1 MSAVRYVLARAAE
14 NGFFEAVNP
23 ATAPFDPLLR
33 GGIRKAARNAFA
45 EASASTSVTDEAH
58 VLRLAYLK
66 VAGRPL
72 QNTNDVEASKAAFE
86 QLKLQ
91 DPKRTGIAF
100 WPASLITALVL
111 LVVGVVGGFVLFFPS
126 PRDRFAK
133 SSLGEAMSDGL
144 TDWVVGISRRDM
156 SRQDKGRN
164 VILSGGVKRQIGDS
178 AFNLLGTA
186 LDQSKALSFAT
197 DGDDA
202 DREAKSLESTL
213 RSLDTELQGKK
224 IPAFFDNYVETFG
237 ARFGERSTVYL
248 LGYYVEDRSTIIIGS
263 STFPVLRGR
272 RLDNLNLDVGSKAYE
287 STVLGGW
294 VLAIDEMEA
303 WTIAYVVPSLGKG
316 RGFAFGAKAVTE
328 GGSEGRL
335 DAKAG
340 EKIRGEI
347 LPLAKMEQDDA
358 TDLADALSQRHTAF
372 IHLMTLG
379 DELYEPRGLRASP
392 RLKKALKNRQNLEMD
407 AVEISR
413 IEDRL
418 ARFEKPFDKVVAAQA
433 ELDEIRIASE
443 QACKK
448 DDKCQV
454 TADDELAKAIG
465 AKTLLGSKAAAVASR
480 LMMIAR
486 GSTPYLA
493 LAESEIGTGG
503 YVTMFVVQRELG
515 LAPEWLG
522 PWGPTD
528 EAEHGQVGVATFDK
542 PGDAIKKAAEA
553 AYAKLFGVPM
563 PALTRQ
569 PAPK

>member
-23 ATAPFDPLLR
+23 ATSPFDPLLR

-66 VAGRPL
+66 AAGRPV
-72 QNTNDVEASKAAFE
+72 QNTNDVEAAKIAFE
-86 QLKLQ
+86 QTKLQ

-100 WPASLITALVL
+100 WPASLVTVLVL
-111 LVVGVVGGFVLFFPS
+111 LVVGTVGGFVLFFPS

-133 SSLGEAMSDGL
+133 SSLGEAMGDGL

-156 SRQDKGRN
+156 TRQDKGKN
-164 VILSGGVKRQIGDS
+164 VILSAGVKRQIGDS

-197 DGDDA
+197 DEEDA
-202 DREAKSLESTL
+202 EREAKTLESTL

-224 IPAFFDNYVETFG
+224 LPAFFDNYVETFG
-237 ARFGERSTVYL
+237 TRFGERSTVYL
-248 LGYYVEDRSTIIIGS
+248 LGYYVEDRSTIVIGS
-263 STFPVLRGR
+263 NTFPVLRGR

-287 STVLGGW
+287 SKVLNGW

-316 RGFAFGAKAVTE
+316 RGFAFGPKAVE
-328 GGSEGRL
+328 AGSEGRL
-335 DAKAG
+335 ESKAG
-340 EKIRGEI
+340 EKVRGEL

-358 TDLADALSQRHTAF
+358 TELADALAQRHSAF

-392 RLKKALKNRQNLEMD
+392 RLKKALKSRQNLEMD

-418 ARFEKPFDKVVAAQA
+418 TRLEKPFDKIVAAQA

-448 DDKCQV
+448 DAKCEI

-465 AKTLLGSKAAAVASR
+465 AKTLLGAKAAAIASR

-486 GSTPYLA
+486 GNTPYLA
-493 LAESEIGTGG
+493 LAESEIDTGG
-503 YVTMFVVQRELG
+503 YATMFVVERELG

-528 EAEHGQVGVATFDK
+528 EAEHGQLGVAAFEK
-542 PGDAIKKAAEA
+542 PGDQIKKAAEA
-553 AYAKLFGVPM
+553 AYAKLFGAPM

>member
-23 ATAPFDPLLR
+23 ATSPFDPLLR
-33 GGIRKAARNAFA
+33 GGIRKSARNAFA

-66 VAGRPL
+66 VAGRPM
-72 QNTNDVEASKAAFE
+72 QNPNDVEAAKVAFE
-86 QLKLQ
+86 QTKLQ

-100 WPASLITALVL
+100 WPASLITILVL
-111 LVVGVVGGFVLFFPS
+111 LVAGTVAGFILFFPA

-144 TDWVVGISRRDM
+144 TDWVVGVSRRDM
-156 SRQDKGRN
+156 SRQEKGRN
-164 VILSGGVKRQIGDS
+164 VILASGVKRQIGES

-197 DGDDA
+197 DEEDA

-237 ARFGERSTVYL
+237 TRFGEHSTVYL
-248 LGYYVEDRSTIIIGS
+248 LGYYVEDRSTLVIGS
-263 STFPVLRGR
+263 NTFPVLRGR

-287 STVLGGW
+287 SKVLNGW
-294 VLAIDEMEA
+294 VLAIDEMDA
-303 WTIAYVVPSLGKG
+303 WTIAYVIPSLGKG
-316 RGFAFGAKAVTE
+316 KGFAFGAKASDA
-328 GGSEGRL
+328 GSAGRME
-335 DAKAG
+335 AKAG

-358 TDLADALSQRHTAF
+358 TELADALAQRHSSF

-392 RLKKALKNRQNLEMD
+392 RLKKALKSRQNLEMD

-413 IEDRL
+413 IEDKL
-418 ARFEKPFDKVVAAQA
+418 THFEKPFDKIVAAQA

-443 QACKK
+443 QTCKK
-448 DDKCQV
+448 DDKCQI
-454 TADDELAKAIG
+454 TADDELSSAIG
-465 AKTLLGSKAAAVASR
+465 AKTLLGAKAAAIGSR
-480 LMMIAR
+480 LIMIAR
-486 GSTPYLA
+486 GNTPYLA

-503 YVTMFVVQRELG
+503 YATMYVVQRELG

-522 PWGPTD
+522 PWGPKD
-528 EAEHGQVGVATFDK
+528 EAEHNQLGVATFDK
-542 PGDAIKKAAEA
+542 PADQIKKAAES
-553 AYAKLFGVPM
+553 AYAKIFGSPM
-563 PALTRQ
+563 PAVVRQ

>member
-14 NGFFEAVNP
+14 NGFFEAAGP
-23 ATAPFDPLLR
+23 AASPFDPLLR

-66 VAGRPL
+66 VAGRPM
-72 QNTNDVEASKAAFE
+72 QNPNDIEAAKIAFE
-86 QLKLQ
+86 QLKVQ

-100 WPASLITALVL
+100 WPASLITVLVL
-111 LVVGVVGGFVLFFPS
+111 LVVGTVGGFVLFFPS

-164 VILSGGVKRQIGDS
+164 VILSSGVKRQIGDS

-186 LDQSKALSFAT
+186 LDQSKALAFAT
-197 DGDDA
+197 DEEDA
-202 DREAKSLESTL
+202 DREAKTLESTL
-213 RSLDTELQGKK
+213 RSLDTELMGKK
-224 IPAFFDNYVETFG
+224 VPAFFDNYVETFG
-237 ARFGERSTVYL
+237 TRFGEHSTVYL

-263 STFPVLRGR
+263 NTFPVLRGR

-287 STVLGGW
+287 SKVLNGW

-316 RGFAFGAKAVTE
+316 KGFAFGAREAKEA
-328 GGSEGRL
+328 GSEGRFE
-335 DAKAG
+335 AKAG
-340 EKIRGEI
+340 EKVRAEL
-347 LPLAKMEQDDA
+347 LPLAKLEPDEA
-358 TDLADALSQRHTAF
+358 TELADALAQRHSSF

-413 IEDRL
+413 IEDKL
-418 ARFEKPFDKVVAAQA
+418 THFEKPFDKIVAAQA
-433 ELDEIRIASE
+433 ELDEIRITSE
-443 QACKK
+443 EACKK
-448 DDKCQV
+448 DDKCMV

-465 AKTLLGSKAAAVASR
+465 AKTLLGGKAAAVASR

-503 YVTMFVVQRELG
+503 YMTMFVVQRELG

-528 EAEHGQVGVATFDK
+528 EAEHGQLGVATFDK
-542 PGDAIKKAAEA
+542 PGDQIKKAAES
-553 AYAKLFGVPM
+553 AYAKIFGVPM

>member
-33 GGIRKAARNAFA
+33 GGIRKSARNAFA

-86 QLKLQ
+86 QLKVQ

-100 WPASLITALVL
+100 WPASLVTVLVV
-111 LVVGVVGGFVLFFPS
+111 LVVGIVGGFILFFPS

-133 SSLGEAMSDGL
+133 SPVGEAMSDGL

-156 SRQDKGRN
+156 SRQDKGRS
-164 VILSGGVKRQIGDS
+164 VILSGGVKRQMGDS

-186 LDQSKALSFAT
+186 LDQSKALAFAT
-197 DGDDA
+197 DGEDA

-213 RSLDTELQGKK
+213 RSLDTELLGKK
-224 IPAFFDNYVETFG
+224 VPAFFDNYVETFG
-237 ARFGERSTVYL
+237 TRFGERSTVYL
-248 LGYYVEDRSTIIIGS
+248 LGYYVEDRATMVIGS
-263 STFPVLRGR
+263 NTIPVLRGR

-316 RGFAFGAKAVTE
+316 RGFAFGAKAATE
-328 GGSEGRL
+328 AGSEGRL

-358 TDLADALSQRHTAF
+358 TELADALSQRHTAF

-392 RLKKALKNRQNLEMD
+392 RLKKALKSRLNLEMD
-407 AVEISR
+407 AGEISR

-418 ARFEKPFDKVVAAQA
+418 ARFEKPFDKVVAAQP
-433 ELDEIRIASE
+433 ELDEIRITSE

-465 AKTLLGSKAAAVASR
+465 AKTLLGAKAAAVASR

-486 GSTPYLA
+486 GNTPYLA

-503 YVTMFVVQRELG
+503 YVTMFVVERELG

-528 EAEHGQVGVATFDK
+528 EAEHGQLGVSTFDK

-553 AYAKLFGVPM
+553 AYAKLFGTPM
-563 PALTRQ
+563 PAVTRQ